1 MKKVIF
7 ALAAVVALA
16 ACSQEDVIVA
26 DKGAAIGFDTFVGKA
41 TRVDDPSLTTENLAN
56 FGVFGTVT
64 NTVANE
70 DNTALIFNNVKV
82 AGSNLVDGA
91 GYSTWTYEGTQ
102 YWIAGAKYNFAAVAP
117 KTVKVNDVDTDVY
130 TNASYAVTSSVVD
143 DEKVYTGTTTL
154 SFDNNGEI
162 DLLYAEAT
170 AVGEAGSGDAEHP
183 ANNKVAFTFRHI
195 LSKIKFSF
203 ENQYLSTGSKIVVRD
218 IVLTNAHKTA
228 TATLNAST
236 VWALDGTTFQIPF
249 GNAAVAAVDAEET
262 IAQGSELESYNARFI
277 IPATEYTYN
286 VTFAVDIV
294 YGTTVVETYEHEA
307 ELTFTP
313 VAGTSYD
320 VKTTI
325 THENIDPDKSQESIE
340 FTVTE
345 VNEWNNPATNKEAE
359 II

>member
-16 ACSQEDVIVA
+16 ACSNEETIIA

-41 TRVDDPSLTTENLAN
+41 TRVDDPSLTNSNLAD
-56 FGVFGTVT
+56 FAVYGAVT
-64 NTVANE
+64 NDA
-70 DNTALIFNNVKV
+70 TALIFDNVRVAKNITNNDLSSVWK
-82 AGSNLVDGA
+82 
-91 GYSTWTYEGTQ
+91 YEGTQ
-102 YWIAGAKYNFAAVAP
+102 YWINGAIYNFAAVAP
-117 KTVKVNDVDTDVY
+117 ASCGKNGAFSTSSFKTTLAFTND
-130 TNASYAVTSSVVD
+130 AVT
-143 DEKVYTGTTTL
+143 
-154 SFDNNGEI
+154 
-162 DLLYAEAT
+162 DLLYAQHAPITGVE
-170 AVGEAGSGDAEHP
+170 GNGDAEGT
-183 ANNKVAFTFRHI
+183 ANEAVDFTFRHV
-195 LSKIKFSF
+195 LSKVKFSF

-228 TATLNAST
+228 TATLDAST
-236 VWALDGTTFQIPF
+236 VWALDATTFEIPF
-249 GNAAVAAVDAEET
+249 GNAAVDAVDAEET

-277 IPATEYTYN
+277 IPATDYTYN

-320 VKTTI
+320 IKTIINAT
-325 THENIDPDKSQESIE
+325 NIDPDQAQEPIE
-340 FTVTE
+340 FTVTT
-345 VNEWNNPATNKEAE
+345 VNEWNNPATEEDAE